1 MSNPKLAV
9 VGFIAVLAALWGGAY
24 VLQCL
29 DGTWMAFPAFMTSAF
44 IGAGGMISAIVGS
57 GPK

>member
-1 MSNPKLAV
+1 MKNPKLV
-9 VGFIAVLAALWGGAY
+9 VLGASVALVALWGGAY
-24 VLQCL
+24 AFQCL

-57 GPK
+57 TPK